1 MSSQMPLVGP
11 SLAIFIISVVMMVFS
26 TVAVLLRTF
35 VRLYILQSFG
45 FDDAFMLSA
54 LVGYP
59 WIRQGYLFAYHF
71 VGFLSGIECVLFHGD
86 SERCW
91 PLKDG
96 LYKHGGL

>member
-1 MSSQMPLVGP
+1 MPLVGP
-11 SLAIFIISVVMMVFS
+11 SLAIFVISVLMMVFS

-45 FDDAFMLSA
+45 FDDAFMLLA
-54 LVGYP
+54 LVGYL
-59 WIRQGYLFAYHF
+59 WIRQGYLFADYL
-71 VGFLSGIECVLFHGD
+71 VGFLRGIECLLFYGD